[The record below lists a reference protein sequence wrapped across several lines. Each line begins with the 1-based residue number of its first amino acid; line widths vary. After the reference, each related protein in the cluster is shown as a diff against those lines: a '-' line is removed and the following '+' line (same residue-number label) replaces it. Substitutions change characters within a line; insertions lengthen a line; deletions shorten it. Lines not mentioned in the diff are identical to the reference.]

1 MCYVAKQAYKIPAD
15 LNSSAADMEI
25 AIQGKDGV
33 GVKPLPVKI
42 ILTYIASVIL
52 CFFVCTKTVVADGSV
67 PQIILFV
74 ILWGIMT
81 LVLAKTDSTK
91 RMQVQTI
98 PTLIN
103 YIPRSSRRV
112 ITRTSQPATA
122 FYNIAGI
129 RDINKDTGLIE
140 FMDGTYGYWYRV
152 VGTASILLFDEDRT
166 AILDRVDS
174 FYRKLAPDCEV
185 CFVTT
190 KSAQTV
196 YRQARNLKM
205 RYDRLESRDPDLKAC
220 AQEQFDVLKNYVGGS
235 FRSIHQYMVIK
246 GDNREALTR
255 CKNVIQS
262 EAENSSLMFKQ
273 CIPMYYEDLTTVL
286 QIIYGG
292 RQQ

>member
-1 MCYVAKQAYKIPAD
+1 MAKTAYKIPAD
-15 LNSSAADMEI
+15 LNASAADMEI

-33 GVKPLPVKI
+33 GIKPLPVKV
-42 ILTYIASVIL
+42 ILSYIASVIL
-52 CFFVCTKTVVADGSV
+52 CFMVVTKTVVAKGSIV
-67 PQIILFV
+67 QIVLFC
-74 ILWGIMT
+74 IMWAIMT
-81 LVLAKTDSTK
+81 FVLMKYDGTK
-91 RMQVQTI
+91 RMQVQVI

-103 YIPRSSRRV
+103 YIPKSSRRV
-112 ITRTSQPATA
+112 LTRSSQPATA

-140 FMDGTYGYWYRV
+140 FIDGTFGYWYRV
-152 VGTASILLFDEDRT
+152 VGTASILLFDDDRN
-166 AILDRVDS
+166 AILERVDS

-185 CFVTT
+185 CFVTM

-196 YRQARNLKM
+196 YRQARNLKR
-205 RYDRLESRDPDLKAC
+205 RYDSLEVRDPDLKHL

-262 EAENSSLMFKQ
+262 EAENSTLMLKQ
-273 CIPMYYEDLTTVL
+273 CIPMYYEDLMAVM
-286 QIIYGG
+286 QVIYRG
-292 RQQ
+292 RRL